1 MNITHKFLS
10 VLQESKMIILKSYV
24 NDIVAEYHNGAIVN
38 AAKSTLMGGSG
49 VDGAIHRAA
58 GPRLL
63 DACKNMHVF
72 QTIDTGAHGN
82 LLIRC
87 PVGKAVITYGFDLK
101 VPYIIHTVGPIYK
114 DDTKLAPKDLMSCYY
129 SCMHIALSQG
139 LPEISF
145 PAIGTGIFGY
155 PLEEAA
161 IIAVNSVLISLKG
174 KPEMIVN
181 FVCYDEVSFLVYKR
195 VIEAAKSHWCVAEVF

>member
-1 MNITHKFLS
+1 
-10 VLQESKMIILKSYV
+10 MIILKAYIG
-24 NDIVAEYHNGAIVN
+24 DIVLENHDGAIVN
-38 AAKSTLMGGSG
+38 AAKTTLMGGSG
-49 VDGAIHRAA
+49 VDGAIHSAA

-63 DACKNMHVF
+63 EACKNLPVVE
-72 QTIDTGAHGN
+72 TINTGPRGN
-82 LLIRC
+82 LEIRC
-87 PVGKAVITYGFDLK
+87 YVGKATITYGFDLK
-101 VPYIIHTVGPIYK
+101 VPYVIHTVGPHYK
-114 DDTKLAPKDLMSCYY
+114 DDTRQAPKDLMSCYY
-129 SCMHIALSQG
+129 SCMQIALSQG

-174 KPEMIVN
+174 RPQMVVN